1 MAIRNLERMFKPSS
15 VAVIGAT
22 DKAGEIGAVIMQ
34 NLLAGGFSGP
44 IMPVTATHRAI
55 KGVLAYADIASLPAA
70 PDLAVLAVPPAEV
83 LPAIRA
89 LGEKGCRAAAIL
101 TDGMDRLTGSSG
113 RSLEDEVIEEARR
126 LRIRVLGPN
135 GIGLLNPA
143 IGLNASYAARPAR
156 AGKIAFVS
164 QSGALC
170 NAVLDWADAHNVGFS
185 HFISM
190 GAGIDVDFGDV
201 LDYLGS
207 DPHTSAIMLYIESI
221 RDARKFVSA
230 ARAASRNKPV
240 LAIKSGR
247 SGEGARAAM
256 SHTGVLA
263 GTDSVYDAVLR
274 RAGVL
279 RVHDFDEIFEAVGTL
294 GHVATGPAR
303 GARGER
309 LAVVTN
315 AGALGILTADALAS
329 HHGALA
335 KLSDDTIAALDG
347 FLRPNW
353 SQGNPVDIGGRASP
367 ERYAH
372 ALQTLLKAP
381 EVDAVMVMH
390 APMALSCPTEIAKA
404 VVEVAR
410 NAGRSKAV
418 TTCWVGDSSVE
429 AARQL
434 FEHAHI
440 PSYDSPEQAVRA
452 FMHLVQYRRNQD
464 ILMQTPASLP
474 KFFRPDADRARVI
487 IRRAIERGHDVLDE
501 AESKEILATYGIP
514 VVETRVAAGAEE
526 AVHVA
531 NGIGYPVALKILS
544 DDIVHK
550 SDVGG
555 VVLDLK
561 SAEEVLAAATDM
573 LGRVSATYPDAQIR
587 GFTVQQMTRR
597 PGSHELILGIA
608 DDPIFGP
615 VILFGQGGTEV
626 ELIKDSAVGLPPLN
640 MALAKDLM
648 SQTRVMRLL
657 EGHRGRPAAD
667 KEAIAAALCR
677 VSQLVCDIP
686 EVLELDIN
694 PLLCDSLGVI
704 ALDARIKVAAVAAK
718 TSRLAIRPYPKE
730 MEEDFQMRDGRTVVL
745 RPIRPEDEPAHHDF
759 HARLSPD
766 DIRLRHFAFVKE
778 IVHSQM
784 ARLTQI
790 DYDREMA
797 FIGTWEGETLGVV
810 RVALDADKE
819 TAEFSIIIR
828 SDLKATGL
836 GSALFD
842 KMVRYCRSRGVHTIM
857 GQTMRENRRMQQLAE
872 RFGFSLHRDDEGMV
886 EMVKT
891 FDDDSLQA
899 AAE

>member
-1 MAIRNLERMFKPSS
+1 MPIRNLEHIFKPSS
-15 VAVIGAT
+15 VAVLGAT
-22 DKAGEIGAVIMQ
+22 DQAGEIGAVVMQ
-34 NLLAGGFSGP
+34 NLLAGGFAGP
-44 IMPVTATHRAI
+44 IMPVTAKHRAI
-55 KGVLAYADIASLPAA
+55 KGVLAYPDVASLPTA
-70 PDLAVLAVPPAEV
+70 PDLALIILPPAEV
-83 LPAIRA
+83 APAIRA
-89 LGEKGCRAAAIL
+89 LGEKGCRAAAIM
-101 TDGMDRLTGSSG
+101 TDGLDRQIGESG
-113 RSLEDEVIEEARR
+113 KTLEDEAIAEARR
-126 LRIRVLGPN
+126 VGLRVLGPN
-135 GIGLLNPA
+135 GIGLLSPA

-156 AGKIAFVS
+156 AGKVAFVS

-190 GAGIDVDFGDV
+190 GAGIDIDFGDV

-207 DPHTSAIMLYIESI
+207 DPRTSAIMLYIESI
-221 RDARKFVSA
+221 RDARKFISA

-247 SGEGARAAM
+247 SRDGARAAM

-263 GTDSVYDAVLR
+263 GTDSVYDAALR

-294 GHVATGPAR
+294 GHVAAGPAR

-309 LAVVTN
+309 LAVLTN
-315 AGALGILTADALAS
+315 AGALGILTADALSLHNGTLATLS
-329 HHGALA
+329 ETTLTALG
-335 KLSDDTIAALDG
+335 G
-347 FLRPNW
+347 FLPAGW
-353 SQGNPVDIGGRASP
+353 SQGNPVDIGGHASA
-367 ERYAH
+367 ERYAQ
-372 ALQTLLKAP
+372 ALQVLLTAS

-390 APMALSCPTEIAKA
+390 APMALTAPTDIAKA
-404 VVEVAR
+404 VAEVTR

-418 TTCWVGDSSVE
+418 STCWVGDSSVD

-434 FEHAHI
+434 FEAAHI
-440 PSYDSPEQAVRA
+440 PSYASPEQAVRA
-452 FMHLVQYRRNQD
+452 FMHLVQYRRNQE

-474 KFFRPDADRARVI
+474 KFFRPDADRARTI
-487 IRRAIERGHDVLDE
+487 IRRAIDRGHNVLDE
-501 AESKEILATYGIP
+501 AESKEVLATYGIP
-514 VVETRVAAGAEE
+514 VVETRVAACAEE

-531 NGIGYPVALKILS
+531 NTLGYPVALKILS

-561 SAEEVLAAATDM
+561 SPEEVLTAACDM
-573 LGRVSATYPDAQIR
+573 LDRVSETYPTAEIR

-597 PGSHELILGIA
+597 PGGHELIVGIA
-608 DDPIFGP
+608 DDAVFGP

-640 MALAKDLM
+640 MALARDLIG
-648 SQTRVMRLL
+648 QTRVVRLL

-667 KEAIAAALCR
+667 QEAIAATLCR
-677 VSQLVCDIP
+677 VSQLICDIP

-694 PLLCDSLGVI
+694 PLVCDSHGVI

-718 TSRLAIRPYPKE
+718 QSRLAVRPYPKE
-730 MEEDFQMRDGRTVVL
+730 MEEEFTMRDGRTVML

-778 IVHSQM
+778 IVHTQM

-810 RVALDADKE
+810 RVALDVDKE
-819 TAEFSIIIR
+819 VAEFSIIIR

-836 GSALFD
+836 GSVLFE
-842 KMVRYCRSRGVHTIM
+842 KMIRYCRSRGVRTIM

-872 RFGFSLHRDDEGMV
+872 RFGFSLHRDDEGLV
-886 EMVKT
+886 EMIKT
-891 FDDDSLQA
+891 YDDTLAA

>member
-1 MAIRNLERMFKPSS
+1 M
-15 VAVIGAT
+15 
-22 DKAGEIGAVIMQ
+22 
-34 NLLAGGFSGP
+34 
-44 IMPVTATHRAI
+44 
-55 KGVLAYADIASLPAA
+55 
-70 PDLAVLAVPPAEV
+70 
-83 LPAIRA
+83 
-89 LGEKGCRAAAIL
+89 
-101 TDGMDRLTGSSG
+101 TDGMDRITGASG
-113 RSLEDEVIEEARR
+113 KTLEDEVIAEARR
-126 LRIRVLGPN
+126 LGMRVLGPN

-143 IGLNASYAARPAR
+143 IGLNASFAARPAR

-190 GAGIDVDFGDV
+190 GAGIDIDFGDV

-207 DPHTSAIMLYIESI
+207 DPHTAAIMLYIESI
-221 RDARKFVSA
+221 RDARKFISA

-247 SGEGARAAM
+247 SREGARAAM

-263 GTDSVYDAVLR
+263 GTDSVYDAALR

-294 GHVATGPAR
+294 GHVAAGPAR

-309 LAVVTN
+309 LAVLTN

-329 HHGALA
+329 RGGTLA
-335 KLSDDTIAALDG
+335 VLTDDTLKSLDG
-347 FLRPNW
+347 FLPVGW
-353 SQGNPVDIGGRASP
+353 SQGNPVDIGGHAAP
-367 ERYAH
+367 ERYAQ
-372 ALQTLLKAP
+372 ALQVLLKAA

-390 APMALSCPTEIAKA
+390 APMSLTDPIEVAKA
-404 VVEVAR
+404 VAEVAR
-410 NAGRSKAV
+410 GGGKAKTV
-418 TTCWVGDSSVE
+418 STCWVGDSSVE
-429 AARQL
+429 AARHL
-434 FEHAHI
+434 FEAAHI
-440 PSYDSPEQAVRA
+440 PSYESPEQAVRA
-452 FMHLVQYRRNQD
+452 FMHLVQYRRNQE

-474 KFFRPDADRARVI
+474 KFFRPDAERARTI
-487 IRRAIERGHDVLDE
+487 IRRAIDRGNVVLDE

-514 VVETRVAAGAEE
+514 VVETRVAACSEE

-531 NGIGYPVALKILS
+531 NTLGYPVALKILS

-561 SAEEVLAAATDM
+561 SPEEVLTAACDM
-573 LGRVSATYPDAQIR
+573 LDRVTATYPQARIR

-597 PGSHELILGIA
+597 PGSHELIVGIA
-608 DDPIFGP
+608 DDAVFGP

-626 ELIKDSAVGLPPLN
+626 ELIKDSAVGMPPLN
-640 MALAKDLM
+640 MALARDLM
-648 SQTRVMRLL
+648 SQTRVVRLL

-667 KEAIAAALCR
+667 QEAVAATLCR
-677 VSQLVCDIP
+677 VSQLICDIP

-694 PLLCDSLGVI
+694 PLVCDAQGVI

-718 TSRLAIRPYPKE
+718 QSRLAIRPYPKE
-730 MEEDFQMRDGRTVVL
+730 LEEDFLMRDGRQVVL

-810 RVALDADKE
+810 RVALDLDKE

-828 SDLKATGL
+828 SDLKQTGL
-836 GSALFD
+836 GKALFE
-842 KMVRYCRSRGVHTIM
+842 KMIRYCRSRGVRTIM

-872 RFGFSLHRDDEGMV
+872 KFGFSLHRDDEGMV
-886 EMVKT
+886 EMIKIY
-891 FDDDSLQA
+891 DDDLAA